1 MLENILILAKIFT
14 GHLVGRLIIASV
26 RFFLIYMFAPESLS
40 VYLAEKTDFP
50 YAIQIFCL
58 AMTIIATLILDKV
71 SFCCMQL
78 IFFIQNSIKK
88 RNTAKKHILKCL
100 FLQMSVVFT
109 KNTKHHK
116 IMKFSQQVNFIIN

>member
-50 YAIQIFCL
+50 YAMQIFCL

-88 RNTAKKHILKCL
+88 RNTAKKTYLKML
-100 FLQMSVVFT
+100 IFT
-109 KNTKHHK
+109 DVCRIHK
-116 IMKFSQQVNFIIN
+116 KTLNIIKL